1 VTTTEWAAIFT
12 ALGDKTPAVT
22 VLLGI
27 FLGGR
32 LLLTGWRMLLI
43 GLAAGVAIF
52 DSNEDRRA
60 DALEVL
66 QRLLLTSRRE
76 RSRNRVP
83 MTLPQS
89 GDDGRPPEQAA
100 SARQIAQVHPKHRV

>member
-1 VTTTEWAAIFT
+1 VTTTEWAAIFA
-12 ALGDKTPAVT
+12 ALGEKTRAVT

-52 DSNEDRRA
+52 DSNKDRRA

-66 QRLLLTSRRE
+66 PRLLSTGRR
-76 RSRNRVP
+76 RNRVP
-83 MTLPQS
+83 MTLPPS
-89 GDDGRPPEQAA
+89 GDDERPPEQVA
-100 SARQIAQVHPKHRV
+100 SARQIAQVHPRRRG